1 MSKKTLAEKIQ
12 YSLKINQL
20 QLSAAQRNQLPNYV
34 ETNKYGHFEWTNNIN
49 TIQRKLQLFKNL
61 KPKEK
66 RLLIRLYDPSY
77 YGGNNKRNN
86 AVIQPVRNWYLG
98 ILAKK
103 YKVPVEWLNLNT
115 GLMGSTRGKH
125 VEYAMLRMYD
135 PHIAGWCPRHRT
147 EKTLARRLSRT
158 YSATI
163 NRRVQ
168 AAKKELEPLRRV
180 SPLRGRILNLAF
192 PYTQRHRSPSVGRTF
207 NV

>member
-103 YKVPVEWLNLNT
+103 YKVPVEWFQLNPALI
-115 GLMGSTRGKH
+115 GSKRGRH
-125 VEYAMLRMYD
+125 IEYMMTKIYTPSLLTFVNSQRA
-135 PHIAGWCPRHRT
+135 
-147 EKTLARRLSRT
+147 KKQLARKLSRA
-158 YSATI
+158 YVSSI

-168 AAKKELEPLRRV
+168 AAKKTLEPLRGV
-180 SPLRGRILNLAF
+180 NELRSQVLNTAF
-192 PYTQRHRSPSVGRTF
+192 PHTTRHRSPSVGRLF
-207 NV
+207 SE